1 MDPKELAEESNKLMY
16 KKKNMKK
23 KNLKDRNDQRKEC
36 KLKKMEENLESVRE
50 TILMTM
56 AMKVMEMNSTLKLK
70 ELTNKMDLMI

>member
-1 MDPKELAEESNKLMY
+1 
-16 KKKNMKK
+16 
-23 KNLKDRNDQRKEC
+23 
-36 KLKKMEENLESVRE
+36 MEENLESVRE